1 MQDLYKILD
10 ITKNSSNDEIKSSYK
25 NLAKKYHPDR
35 NGGNEDKFKEITEA
49 YGILSDTEKRND
61 YDKFGIIGDINT
73 ENMEDII
80 NKMFNFTNNDIND
93 ILNDF
98 NFPVF
103 STHANSM
110 HSMPKPKIFI
120 NIHKTSFNPNQNIN
134 NNSNQDTLNNI
145 TNILDNFMF
154 DSIFSN
160 ESKINESKINESK
173 INESN
178 KKEKKME
185 YDNIELKINLDDIIK
200 SGKKLVKYKIND
212 ICSNCNGTCA
222 FNKNDIIKC
231 LSCNGLNINCLS
243 CGGHGIIYKSNRRCL
258 YCINGYLTKET
269 EFNIIVPKGVP
280 ENHILVVK
288 NKGSYNKTT
297 KNYNHIKLKFIYDLP
312 KNIQI
317 IGNAVFVN
325 VDITLPELLCGFKKN
340 IEFGSNNFEIK
351 MDTYFDPTDVITYS
365 KMGLP
370 KYKDEKI
377 IGDLVVKFNVIFPKS
392 DDKNVHKY
400 HKIFKKMFRK
410 I

>member
-1 MQDLYKILD
+1 MKDLYKILE
-10 ITKNSSNDEIKSSYK
+10 INTNSSSNEIKSSYK
-25 NLAKKYHPDR
+25 KLALKYHPDR
-35 NGGNEDKFKEITEA
+35 SGGDEDKFKEITEA
-49 YGILSDTEKRND
+49 YSILSDTKKKND

-80 NKMFNFTNNDIND
+80 NKMFGFGNNDIND

-103 STHANSM
+103 TTNSM

-134 NNSNQDTLNNI
+134 SNSNQDTLNNI

-154 DSIFSN
+154 DNIFSN

-173 INESN
+173 INESIN
-178 KKEKKME
+178 KEKKLE

-258 YCINGYLTKET
+258 YCKNGYLTKET
-269 EFNIIVPKGVP
+269 EFNIVVPKGVP

-288 NKGSYNKTT
+288 NKGSYNKTN

-312 KNIQI
+312 TNIQI

-340 IEFGSNNFEIK
+340 VDFGSNNFEIK

-370 KYKDEKI
+370 KYKDEEI
-377 IGDLVVKFNVIFPKS
+377 IGDVVIKFNVIFPKS
-392 DDKNVHKY
+392 DDTNIHKY